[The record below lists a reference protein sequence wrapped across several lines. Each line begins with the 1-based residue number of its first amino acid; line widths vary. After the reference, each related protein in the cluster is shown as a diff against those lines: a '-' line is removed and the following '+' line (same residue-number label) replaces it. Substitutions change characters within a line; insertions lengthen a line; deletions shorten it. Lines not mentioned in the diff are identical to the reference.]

1 MDPVVILGTDVVS
14 VGPGQEQRIPVRVRN
29 QGRRVES
36 YRVDVVGV
44 PAQFAQ
50 VTPSQVSV
58 LPGREAELD
67 VVFRPPGGASTPT
80 GTLPF
85 AVRATSEVDASS
97 SAVAEG
103 RLELAGVAGLQAWAQ
118 ETSLSGRWSA
128 KYHLEFANQG
138 NAAVRLALSTR
149 DPAAATRIKV
159 VPDVVDLTAGG
170 RSTAVVEV
178 KARHPFLRG
187 TAQNRTLQADCQ
199 TFAFGTD
206 RPVVSGVP
214 PVDDP
219 NHRTFQLSFQQKPIL
234 PRFLVPLLAL
244 VVVAGL
250 ALAVLTLRK
259 TTGVSLDVTNPLA
272 PAAVSATA
280 GGPNAMLI
288 GWQAVPNAEGYEVRQ
303 ASINDQLAEKVIAP
317 ELPADQLTFPV
328 AELQPG
334 TKYCYVVRAL
344 GPDGH
349 DSGFSELVCQAT
361 SAPTSLSVPRGVAIV
376 PAGGDNY
383 TVSWTYDG
391 PASQDLM
398 FSVLVAGTE
407 AASSPFNTV
416 DIALASEAEERP
428 VDIRVQATQGEE
440 KSAFSDPVS
449 FTIPALP
456 PVPTTASAT
465 TVPATAT
472 TLPGGG
478 AGGPGGETTTTSAAT
493 PTTAAATTTTTPSP
507 AAIDELQDLQLTWV
521 AMLGSVP
528 PGSSGGV
535 PLEARKARL
544 AADFGVPVE
553 QLGVFT
559 NRDTVAKQPDGSSAQ
574 ANEGSASSRYVYLA
588 TPDQATADAICA
600 KAAGCE
606 VLQLAGA
613 ARESAGSKVLLLDPL
628 PATAT
633 IAELDQ
639 QLDTLRPR
647 FVGHGV
653 YAVAGKDYPKLGTTR
668 AVLFVTGFADDAER
682 QGFCTANTITN
693 CTGFTFEPV

>member
-1 MDPVVILGTDVVS
+1 M
-14 VGPGQEQRIPVRVRN
+14 PGLPVR
-29 QGRRVES
+29 RRAA
-36 YRVDVVGV
+36 D
-44 PAQFAQ
+44 
-50 VTPSQVSV
+50 
-58 LPGREAELD
+58 RERRAAE
-67 VVFRPPGGASTPT
+67 
-80 GTLPF
+80 
-85 AVRATSEVDASS
+85 
-97 SAVAEG
+97 
-103 RLELAGVAGLQAWAQ
+103 
-118 ETSLSGRWSA
+118 
-128 KYHLEFANQG
+128 
-138 NAAVRLALSTR
+138 
-149 DPAAATRIKV
+149 
-159 VPDVVDLTAGG
+159 
-170 RSTAVVEV
+170 
-178 KARHPFLRG
+178 
-187 TAQNRTLQADCQ
+187 
-199 TFAFGTD
+199 
-206 RPVVSGVP
+206 
-214 PVDDP
+214 DDP
-219 NHRTFQLSFQQKPIL
+219 NHRTFQLTFQQKPIL
-234 PRFLVPLLAL
+234 PRFLLPLLAL

-272 PAAVSATA
+272 PGAVSATA

-303 ASINDQLAEKVIAP
+303 ASINDQPAEKVIAP

-361 SAPTSLSVPRGVAIV
+361 SAPTSLSVPRDVAIV

-416 DIALASEAEERP
+416 DITLASEAEERP

-456 PVPTTASAT
+456 PVPTSAAAT

-478 AGGPGGETTTTSAAT
+478 GGGPGGETTTTTGAT

-553 QLGVFT
+553 QLAVFT
-559 NRDTVAKQPDGSSAQ
+559 NRDTIAKQPDGSSSK

-606 VLQLAGA
+606 VLQLVGA
-613 ARESAGSKVLLLDPL
+613 ARGSAGSKVLLLDPL

-633 IAELDQ
+633 IADLDQ
-639 QLDTLRPR
+639 QLDTLRPK

-653 YAVAGKDYPKLGTTR
+653 YAVGGKDYPKLGTTR

-682 QGFCTANTITN
+682 QAFCTTNTITN
-693 CTGFTFEPV
+693 CTGFAFEPTG

>member
-14 VGPGQEQRIPVRVRN
+14 VGPGQEQRLPVRVRN

-44 PAQFAQ
+44 PAQFAE
-50 VTPSQVSV
+50 VTPRQVSV

-67 VVFRPPGGASTPT
+67 VMFRPPGGASTPT

-118 ETSLSGRWSA
+118 ETSAPGGGRRRTTSSSPTRATPRCASRLDRARSGRGDA
-128 KYHLEFANQG
+128 DQG
-138 NAAVRLALSTR
+138 RPR
-149 DPAAATRIKV
+149 RRR
-159 VPDVVDLTAGG
+159 PDGRRASHGG
-170 RSTAVVEV
+170 RRGQGPPPVP
-178 KARHPFLRG
+178 ARHPC
-187 TAQNRTLQADCQ
+187 NRTLQADCQ
-199 TFAFGTD
+199 TFAFGAE
-206 RPVVSGVP
+206 RPVAGGVP
-214 PVDDP
+214 PDDDP
-219 NHRTFQLSFQQKPIL
+219 NHRTFQLTFQQKPIL
-234 PRFLVPLLAL
+234 PRFL
-244 VVVAGL
+244 
-250 ALAVLTLRK
+250 
-259 TTGVSLDVTNPLA
+259 A
-272 PAAVSATA
+272 PAARPGRRRRAGPRRVDVAQDDRRLASTSPTRWRRAPCRRRPAVRTRCSSAGRRCRTPRA
-280 GGPNAMLI
+280 TRCA
-288 GWQAVPNAEGYEVRQ
+288 RR
-303 ASINDQLAEKVIAP
+303 ASTTSRPRRSSLRSCRPTSSRSPSPSCN
-317 ELPADQLTFPV
+317 
-328 AELQPG
+328 
-334 TKYCYVVRAL
+334 RAR
-344 GPDGH
+344 
-349 DSGFSELVCQAT
+349 STAT
-361 SAPTSLSVPRGVAIV
+361 SCAPSVRTATTRASRSSSARPRARRPACRSPRDVAIV

-407 AASSPFNTV
+407 AATQS
-416 DIALASEAEERP
+416 
-428 VDIRVQATQGEE
+428 VQHRRHRAG
-440 KSAFSDPVS
+440 V
-449 FTIPALP
+449 
-456 PVPTTASAT
+456 
-465 TVPATAT
+465 
-472 TLPGGG
+472 GGRGAAGRHPG
-478 AGGPGGETTTTSAAT
+478 AGHAGRGEVGVQRPRLVHDPGAAARTDDPRRRRRCRASGDHAARRRRGRSRRRRRPRPPPTT

-553 QLGVFT
+553 QLDVFT

-606 VLQLAGA
+606 VLAAGRGGAGVGGQQGPA
-613 ARESAGSKVLLLDPL
+613 ARPL

-633 IAELDQ
+633 IADA
-639 QLDTLRPR
+639 RPAA
-647 FVGHGV
+647 GHP
-653 YAVAGKDYPKLGTTR
+653 ARRSSSATACTPSPARTTR
-668 AVLFVTGFADDAER
+668 SSARPAP
-682 QGFCTANTITN
+682 C
-693 CTGFTFEPV
+693 CS

>member
-1 MDPVVILGTDVVS
+1 M
-14 VGPGQEQRIPVRVRN
+14 
-29 QGRRVES
+29 
-36 YRVDVVGV
+36 
-44 PAQFAQ
+44 
-50 VTPSQVSV
+50 
-58 LPGREAELD
+58 
-67 VVFRPPGGASTPT
+67 
-80 GTLPF
+80 
-85 AVRATSEVDASS
+85 
-97 SAVAEG
+97 
-103 RLELAGVAGLQAWAQ
+103 
-118 ETSLSGRWSA
+118 
-128 KYHLEFANQG
+128 
-138 NAAVRLALSTR
+138 
-149 DPAAATRIKV
+149 
-159 VPDVVDLTAGG
+159 
-170 RSTAVVEV
+170 
-178 KARHPFLRG
+178 
-187 TAQNRTLQADCQ
+187 
-199 TFAFGTD
+199 
-206 RPVVSGVP
+206 SGVR

-219 NHRTFQLSFQQKPIL
+219 NHRTFQLSFQQKPIV
-234 PRFLVPLLAL
+234 PRFLLPLLAL
-244 VVVAGL
+244 AVVAGL

-272 PAAVSATA
+272 PGAVSATA

-303 ASINDQLAEKVIAP
+303 ASINDQPAEKVIAP
-317 ELPADQLTFPV
+317 DLPADQLTFPV

-361 SAPTSLSVPRGVAIV
+361 SAPTSLSVPRDVAIV

-440 KSAFSDPVS
+440 KSAFSEPVS

-456 PVPTTASAT
+456 PVPTTAAAT
-465 TVPATAT
+465 TVPRRGDHAARRRRGRSRWGDDHDHRRD
-472 TLPGGG
+472 PDDGGG
-478 AGGPGGETTTTSAAT
+478 DHDDHPQPGRHRRAAGSPADVGGDARLGAARVEWWGAARGRARRAWRPTSGSPSSSWACS
-493 PTTAAATTTTTPSP
+493 PTVTRSPSSPTEVRRRPTRARRAAATSTSP
-507 AAIDELQDLQLTWV
+507 
-521 AMLGSVP
+521 
-528 PGSSGGV
+528 
-535 PLEARKARL
+535 
-544 AADFGVPVE
+544 
-553 QLGVFT
+553 
-559 NRDTVAKQPDGSSAQ
+559 
-574 ANEGSASSRYVYLA
+574 

-606 VLQLAGA
+606 VLQLVGA

-633 IAELDQ
+633 IADLDQ
-639 QLDTLRPR
+639 QLDTLRPK

-682 QGFCTANTITN
+682 QALCTANTITN
-693 CTGFTFEPV
+693 CTGFTFEPA